1 MTTSSSFTSTVVPSD
16 SLVVTPIWG
25 FRVICGRSRGC
36 AVAGRIAG
44 RCICAGECTWGAAA
58 VSADLPPAA
67 VGTGVFSE
75 TTTRSTLRTY
85 GAAGAGV
92 ESDVG
97 IEGRYE
103 AFRV

>member
-44 RCICAGECTWGAAA
+44 RCICAGECICAERGAGGPPFLA
-58 VSADLPPAA
+58 VFRLPPVEPGDFLGQKNALTY
-67 VGTGVFSE
+67 VPSVPEGSGLMPL
-75 TTTRSTLRTY
+75 TLY
-85 GAAGAGV
+85 
-92 ESDVG
+92 
-97 IEGRYE
+97 
-103 AFRV
+103 